1 MARDIQPSSCPH
13 VDHKNKVKNI
23 KKKVIKNSESFSFY
37 HSAIKRKKK
46 VARTLES
53 TYKLRQSI
61 QILRK
66 IEFKVLE

>member
-1 MARDIQPSSCPH
+1 MARNIQPSSCPH

-23 KKKVIKNSESFSFY
+23 KKKSYKEFRILFLLPLCHK
-37 HSAIKRKKK
+37 KKKK